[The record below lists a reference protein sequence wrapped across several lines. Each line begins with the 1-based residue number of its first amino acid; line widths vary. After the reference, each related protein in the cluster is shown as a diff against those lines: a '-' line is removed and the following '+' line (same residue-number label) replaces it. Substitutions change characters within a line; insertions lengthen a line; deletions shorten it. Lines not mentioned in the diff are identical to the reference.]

1 MIQHRQKQ
9 PYPIKDKAVFFRA
22 AEKGEG
28 ILLTVRHRHSGAK
41 RLRPE
46 KTALPKEEPCPK
58 KSKAVGLS
66 LIYVQIYL
74 RVCCSHGR
82 LPYHSYLP
90 VLLPLCTYPPDDSD
104 LRREPP
110 HSPPPSLH
118 GG

>member
-41 RLRPE
+41 RLHPE
-46 KTALPKEEPCPK
+46 KTALPKEEQ
-58 KSKAVGLS
+58 SVGLS
-66 LIYVQIYL
+66 LIYVQIYP

>member
-22 AEKGEG
+22 TGKGEG
-28 ILLTVRHRHSGAK
+28 ILLTVRHRHSGAE

-46 KTALPKEEPCPK
+46 KTALPREEQSCH
-58 KSKAVGLS
+58 LS
-66 LIYVQIYL
+66 LIYVQIYP
-74 RVCCSHGR
+74 RACCSHGR
-82 LPYHSYLP
+82 LPYRSYLP

-104 LRREPP
+104 LRREPL